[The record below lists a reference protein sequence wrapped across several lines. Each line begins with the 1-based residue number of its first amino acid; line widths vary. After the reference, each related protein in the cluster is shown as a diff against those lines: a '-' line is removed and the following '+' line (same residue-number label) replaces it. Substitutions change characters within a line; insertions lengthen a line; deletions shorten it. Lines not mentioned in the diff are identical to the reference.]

1 MNTSKRSF
9 IFLLTTLLVLSLACS
24 SVAELSATATPLPTL
39 TFTPAPPTSTPTPA
53 GPVSTTDNPLVASVG
68 DLKLSGLR
76 YQHPNGLASFYPM
89 EGWDIEETDY
99 SVSMTHPETG
109 VSYYISAT
117 NTGYMLEAE
126 SYENFR
132 LIMEEI
138 YTSQANYV
146 EIDAGANP
154 GIQLYFVEK
163 TYTGYDEEN
172 YYVYSIYQQFDNVI
186 YTIEVS
192 GKEAFVQANPVNPYR
207 IMFDSFT
214 QTLEINSTIASEF
227 PMYQQSW
234 VYTPDDNNV
243 SLEIPWA
250 WSYYPDSVDETLYY
264 TYFYSPDNLAGVE
277 FIRQNTVKLTP
288 ELGLDFAVNYLNLL
302 HSGEA
307 NDVKINIF
315 GELQELETGLYLID
329 WQSETSGE
337 IGNMLFDIRTP
348 NKLIMVVSLVAD
360 EELLPIYANTLG
372 IINDSYQ
379 LGQ

>member
-1 MNTSKRSF
+1 
-9 IFLLTTLLVLSLACS
+9 
-24 SVAELSATATPLPTL
+24 
-39 TFTPAPPTSTPTPA
+39 
-53 GPVSTTDNPLVASVG
+53 
-68 DLKLSGLR
+68 
-76 YQHPNGLASFYPM
+76 M